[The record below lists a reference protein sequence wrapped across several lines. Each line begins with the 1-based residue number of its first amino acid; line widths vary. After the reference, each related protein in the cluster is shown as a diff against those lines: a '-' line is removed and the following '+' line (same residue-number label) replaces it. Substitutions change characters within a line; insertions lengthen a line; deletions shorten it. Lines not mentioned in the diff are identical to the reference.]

1 MCPACFAAAAWAVAG
16 TGSAG
21 GLTFLVA
28 RKYRKPK
35 RDASRPVVQNPSTT
49 QTDERRQDRSEDR

>member
-21 GLTFLVA
+21 GLTLLVT
-28 RKYRKPK
+28 RKYRKSK
-35 RDASRPVVQNPSTT
+35 RDAAPRVVQIPPPA
-49 QTDERRQDRSEDR
+49 QTSELRQDKSTDR